1 MVAKDRG
8 GRLEIGE
15 DRSTVMA
22 DQSVETTDVAVVG
35 YGPVGEM
42 AAALLGMYG
51 VRTMVLEKDKDPHD
65 EPRASTIDDEVM
77 RIFQLAGLAAEMLP
91 DMMPTKAVRWVAA
104 NGDVLA
110 EIPFEPGAVSI
121 YGYATEIHFW
131 QPRLEEVLR
140 KAGGRFEDVSVKL
153 GYEALGFDQD
163 ADGITLTARNTDT
176 GETSSIRAQY
186 VIACDGGRS
195 PMRHLAEIQA
205 VGSTNEHP
213 WLVIDAEVKEP
224 LENLDALQLDV
235 NPQRPSVN
243 YPMPLGHHRWEFMV
257 MPGEDR
263 EAMQQEEMVNKL
275 VSKYTD
281 PAKIAILRKAVY
293 VFHQRIA
300 ERWREG
306 RLIFAGD
313 AAHMM
318 PPFLGQGL
326 GAGVRDAA
334 NLCWK
339 LAMVVKGTA
348 DPHVLDTYEAER
360 RPHVEA
366 MSEVSARNGQ
376 VIQTTNPAVAFLRD
390 SVFKTLNR
398 IPAAHEYI
406 THMDFKPVPVYEEGL
421 FGKDD
426 KGKHHSA
433 AGALFIQPH
442 VETTTG
448 QRVLLDEVLGPGFGV
463 LTVGPEVAH
472 DDAHSVRSR
481 NFWASLNTRFVQVL
495 PAGASADSGT
505 TSPPDTE
512 TVIDVSAKI
521 HNWLEEQGGQMVVIR
536 PDRYVFGVF
545 QANALAEAEERI
557 RALSLGT

>member
-1 MVAKDRG
+1 
-8 GRLEIGE
+8 
-15 DRSTVMA
+15 MA
-22 DQSVETTDVAVVG
+22 DVESTDVVVVG
-35 YGPVGEM
+35 YGPVGQM
-42 AAALLGMYG
+42 AAALLGLYG
-51 VRTMVLEKDKDPHD
+51 VRTTVVEKDKDPHD

-77 RIFQLAGLAAEMLP
+77 RIFELADLVKTMLP
-91 DMMPTKAVRWVAA
+91 DMLPTKAVRWVAA
-104 NGDVLA
+104 NGKVLA

-121 YGYATEIHFW
+121 YGYPTEIHFW
-131 QPRLEEVLR
+131 QPKLEEVLR
-140 KAGGRFEDVSVKL
+140 EAGSRFKDVTVRL
-153 GYEALGFDQD
+153 GEEAVGFEQD
-163 ADGITLTARNTDT
+163 PDSITLSVRNSDT
-176 GETSSIRAQY
+176 GETRSIRAQY
-186 VIACDGGRS
+186 IVACDGGRS
-195 PMRHLAEIQA
+195 AMRHLADIHA
-205 VGSTNEHP
+205 VGSTDEHP

-224 LENLDALQLDV
+224 LDNLDALQLDV

-281 PAKIAILRKAVY
+281 PAKITILRKAVY
-293 VFHQRIA
+293 TFHERIA

-306 RLIFAGD
+306 RLLFAGD

-348 DPHVLDTYEAER
+348 DPRVLDTYELER

-366 MSEVSARNGQ
+366 MSEVSARNGK

-398 IPAAHEYI
+398 IPPAHEYI
-406 THMDFKPVPVYEEGL
+406 THMDFKPVPVYEKGL

-426 KGKHHSA
+426 EGRHHPA
-433 AGALFIQPH
+433 AGALFIQPQ
-442 VETTTG
+442 VQTSTG
-448 QRVLLDEVLGPGFGV
+448 QQVLLDEVLGPGFAV
-463 LTVGPEVAH
+463 LTVGSEVAH
-472 DDAHSVRSR
+472 DDDHSVRSR
-481 NFWASLNTRFVQVL
+481 SFWASLNTRFIQVL
-495 PAGASADSGT
+495 AAGATVDRGAAAA
-505 TSPPDTE
+505 PE
-512 TVIDVSAKI
+512 TGVVVDVDGRI
-521 HNWLEEQGGQMVVIR
+521 HAWFEEHGGEMVVLR

-545 QANALAEAEERI
+545 PPNALAAAEDKI
-557 RALSLGT
+557 RTLALGA